1 MDGAPTTKAE
11 RVRREKEGLH
21 GYETTPV
28 YPSIPLSSGIAP
40 SPVSG
45 LVHEDDVPRD
55 EPSIP
60 SSSGRAPS
68 PVSGLVH
75 EDGPGDEAASGLV
88 DEDGPSSSG
97 IRRGLRYPTWWTG
110 FPYIIPPGYEVDRWV
125 DEEGRVF
132 NALPRILDFLSSGER
147 FVLLEVSIAS
157 WQEVSICLK
166 ILRTAARYPSIT
178 AEDIVTREWTD
189 IVRNSRPHVVPG
201 QHWPVSLL
209 KCRPSTWSWCYHE

>member
-1 MDGAPTTKAE
+1 MILGFHVRLRSHFVSSVCYFCRHPASHSTGIRSPVYIYAAMDGPPATKAE

-21 GYETTPV
+21 GYEPTPV
-28 YPSIPLSSGIAP
+28 YPCIPLSSGIAP

-45 LVHEDDVPRD
+45 
-55 EPSIP
+55 
-60 SSSGRAPS
+60 
-68 PVSGLVH
+68 
-75 EDGPGDEAASGLV
+75 
-88 DEDGPSSSG
+88 EDGPSSSG
-97 IRRGLRYPTWWTG
+97 IRRGPRYPTWWTG

>member
-1 MDGAPTTKAE
+1 MDRAPTTKAE
-11 RVRREKEGLH
+11 RVRREKAGLH
-21 GYETTPV
+21 EYETSPV

-45 LVHEDDVPRD
+45 LVHKDA
-55 EPSIP
+55 SIP

-97 IRRGLRYPTWWTG
+97 IRRGLRYPFPTWWDTA

-132 NALPRILDFLSSGER
+132 NALPRILDFLSSSES
-147 FVLLEVSIAS
+147 FVLREVSVSS

-201 QHWPVSLL
+201 QYHPASLL
-209 KCRPSTWSWCYHE
+209 RCRPSTWSWCYHE

>member
-1 MDGAPTTKAE
+1 MDGPPATKAE

-75 EDGPGDEAASGLV
+75 EDGPRDEAASGLV
-88 DEDGPSSSG
+88 DDAPASS
-97 IRRGLRYPTWWTG
+97 GLRYPFPTWWAA
-110 FPYIIPPGYEVDRWV
+110 FPYIVPPGYAVRDRWT
-125 DEEGRVF
+125 DEEGRCY
-132 NALPRILDFLSSGER
+132 NALPVILSFLSSGER
-147 FVLLEVSIAS
+147 VVYLEVSNAS
-157 WQEVSICLK
+157 WQETSICLK

-189 IVRNSRPHVVPG
+189 IVRDCRPHVVPG
-201 QHWPVSLL
+201 QHHPVSLL